1 LYGLRPAS
9 YPSGEPPSGRTL
21 VKKLVFA
28 VTLLLSAGF
37 AQSASA
43 QLLGIGTSPQGS
55 LTYQIGA
62 SVSKV
67 LQDAG
72 KIQSRIQ
79 PQSGTGTMIPLLNS
93 GELDI
98 GFANTAEVYDAF
110 HGVGTF
116 NKQPNKNLRTVA
128 VIFPLIA
135 GLFVRADSD
144 IKSIK
149 DMKGKRISY
158 GLTSQEIVRK
168 TVDAM
173 LATGGLS
180 IKDLRPVMVPNVIRG
195 ADDLAAGRVDIAVFA
210 IGAPKV
216 AEVDA
221 AVGGIRYIPL
231 ENSPTALAALK
242 KEFPTGYFSTVK
254 PAANLAGVKQPMNT
268 LFYDYSTIAGAHV
281 PAARIKEITRLI
293 AENKDALAKGQ
304 PRFRGMVMD
313 RLYNDFKVPYHP
325 GSVAYYKEKG
335 IAESR

>member
-1 LYGLRPAS
+1 
-9 YPSGEPPSGRTL
+9 
-21 VKKLVFA
+21 VQKLSFA
-28 VTLLLSAGF
+28 VALLVSACF
-37 AQSASA
+37 ASSASA
-43 QLLGIGTSPQGS
+43 QLVGIGTSPQGS

-116 NKQPNKNLRTVA
+116 PKQPNKNLRVVA

-135 GLFVRADSD
+135 GLFVRANSD

-149 DMKGKRISY
+149 DMKGKRIAY

-173 LATGGLS
+173 LATGGLT
-180 IKDLRPVMVPNVIRG
+180 IKDLKPVMVPNVIRG
-195 ADDLAAGRVDIAVFA
+195 ADDLAAGRVDITVFA
-210 IGAPKV
+210 VGAPKV

-221 AVGGIRYIPL
+221 AVGGIRFIPL
-231 ENSPTALAALK
+231 ENTPAAAAAMK
-242 KEFPTGYFSTVK
+242 KHFPTGYFATVT
-254 PAANLAGVKQPMNT
+254 PAPNRAGVKQPMNT
-268 LFYDYSTIAGAHV
+268 MFYDYSTIAGAHV

-293 AENKDALAKGQ
+293 AENKNALATGQ
-304 PRFRGMVMD
+304 PRFRGMVTK
-313 RLYNDFKVPYHP
+313 RLFNNFGVPYHP

-335 IAESR
+335 IAESK